1 MKTLLS
7 FVLVWTVL
15 TTSVPL
21 AEAQSGILASAE
33 RLVST
38 ASTVE
43 VVQDGGPVAESTQRR
58 MRSRG
63 MTMSGIGL
71 VAVGLALALRPPR
84 CDMQETSTTV
94 RTVLNGGTDNWG
106 NRWQYRPVYL
116 ARSGGESGCDV
127 RIDVRRTENLY
138 LLPDRPQLIQALADA
153 QTIPPGGHVE
163 YVSDAKA
170 GRTVYALPSEV
181 AGVEAISN
189 RNRNNIGIAI
199 AAGGVVLAALGM
211 RRVDV
216 PVRGELMLGRRGGRV
231 VRSFGW

>member
-71 VAVGLALALRPPR
+71 VAVGFALALRPPQCGIQQIDVGR
-84 CDMQETSTTV
+84 TIRSGETD
-94 RTVLNGGTDNWG
+94 GWG
-106 NRWQYRPVYL
+106 NTWHYRPFH
-116 ARSGGESGCDV
+116 REGGCDLEIRV
-127 RIDVRRTENLY
+127 NRMQDLNLVPIGLY
-138 LLPDRPQLIQALADA
+138 TPETVPR
-153 QTIPPGGHVE
+153 GSHVE
-163 YVSDAKA
+163 YWSSAKKGEA
-170 GRTVYALPSEV
+170 VYALQTAEEIE
-181 AGVEAISN
+181 GVMPTSN
-189 RNRNNIGIAI
+189 RTRNNIGIAI
-199 AAGGVVLAALGM
+199 AAGGAVLAALGM

>member
-21 AEAQSGILASAE
+21 AEAQSSGILATAE
-33 RLVST
+33 RLVSA

-43 VVQDGGPVAESTQRR
+43 VVQDGGSVAQAMQRR

-63 MTMSGIGL
+63 MTVSGIGL
-71 VAVGLALALRPPR
+71 VAVGLALALRPPQ
-84 CDMQETSTTV
+84 CDMQETDV
-94 RTVLNGGTDNWG
+94 GGAIRNGGTDVWG
-106 NRWQYRPVYL
+106 GRWSYEPIYRK
-116 ARSGGESGCDV
+116 SGRESGCDIQINV
-127 RIDVRRTENLY
+127 DRTQELLLLTGTGGSQY
-138 LLPDRPQLIQALADA
+138 LRPG
-153 QTIPPGGHVE
+153 THVE
-163 YVSDAKA
+163 YWSNASNGDA
-170 GRTVYALPSEV
+170 VYAVPQEV
-181 AGVEAISN
+181 AGVEPISN
-189 RNRNNIGIAI
+189 RTRNNIGIAI
-199 AAGGVVLAALGM
+199 ASGGAVLALLGL

>member
-21 AEAQSGILASAE
+21 AEAQSSGILAAAE
-33 RLVST
+33 RLVSA

-43 VVQDGGPVAESTQRR
+43 VVQDGGSVAQAMQRR

-63 MTMSGIGL
+63 MTVSGIGL
-71 VAVGLALALRPPR
+71 VAVGLALALRPPQ
-84 CDMQETSTTV
+84 CDMQETDV
-94 RTVLNGGTDNWG
+94 GGAIRDGGTDGWG
-106 NRWQYRPVYL
+106 NTWKYRPVYRE
-116 ARSGGESGCDV
+116 RSDGKYGCDV
-127 RIDVRRTENLY
+127 RIDVEREQDLWLSPEGRFVPE
-138 LLPDRPQLIQALADA
+138 LI
-153 QTIPPGGHVE
+153 PRNRHVE
-163 YVSDAKA
+163 YVSDASA
-170 GRTVYALPSEV
+170 ENAVYALPHEV
-181 AGVEAISN
+181 AGVMPISS
-189 RNRNNIGIAI
+189 RTRNNIGIAI
-199 AAGGVVLAALGM
+199 ASGGAVLALLGL